1 MDPTRPVSSKPI
13 PEPGARNVARTR
25 KVPHATAQPTSGAA
39 AAEVAA
45 SVGGAHKALEVG
57 HAAASKEDSVT
68 LSALRESFQN
78 GSYTVDADAL
88 ADRILD
94 DAFGDEWV
102 G

>member
-1 MDPTRPVSSKPI
+1 M
-13 PEPGARNVARTR
+13 PEPGARNVGRAP
-25 KVPHATAQPTSGAA
+25 KVPDATNTAGGGGSAA
-39 AAEVAA
+39 TEVAD
-45 SVGGAHKALEVG
+45 SVGGAQKALEAG

-68 LSALRESFQN
+68 LSALRESFKS
-78 GSYTVDADAL
+78 GTYTVDADAL